1 MSPADF
7 ILKDKMKKILLE
19 TERLCLREYTQDDFD
34 GLRNIIS
41 DGETMKYY
49 PRPYDEAGVQRWLDW
64 SFDNYKKHGFGL
76 FAIELRKTG
85 EFVGDAGITLQ
96 HIDGEWLP
104 EIGYHVNKN
113 FWRRGI
119 ASEAAR
125 AVRDWAFSNFEFDAL
140 YSYMASDNIP
150 SQATAR
156 SVGMTKLKEYSTE
169 NENLTVYK
177 ITREEWKKCDNDN

>member
-1 MSPADF
+1 MF
-7 ILKDKMKKILLE
+7 LE
-19 TERLCLREYTQDDFD
+19 TERLILREYVQEDFAD
-34 GLRNIIS
+34 LKDVIS
-41 DGETMKYY
+41 DEETMKYY
-49 PRPYDEAGVQRWLDW
+49 LKPYDDAGVQKWLDW
-64 SFDNYKKHGFGL
+64 SFSNYEKHGFGL
-76 FAIELRKTG
+76 FAIELRETG

-96 HIDGEWLP
+96 PIDGEWLP
-104 EIGYHVNKN
+104 EVGYHVNKKH
-113 FWRRGI
+113 WRRGI

-140 YSYMASDNIP
+140 YSYMASENIP

-177 ITREEWKKCDNDN
+177 ITREEWKNTIMTTNIVKN

>member
-1 MSPADF
+1 
-7 ILKDKMKKILLE
+7 MKRIILE
-19 TERLCLREYTQDDFD
+19 TERLILREYTQDDFAPLKD
-34 GLRNIIS
+34 IIG

-49 PRPYDEAGVQRWLDW
+49 AAPYDDKGVQRWLDW
-64 SFDNYKKHGFGL
+64 SFNNYEKHGFGL
-76 FAIELRKTG
+76 WAIELRKTG
-85 EFVGDAGITLQ
+85 ELVGDAGITMQ
-96 HIDGEWLP
+96 PIDGEWLP
-104 EIGYHVNKN
+104 EVGYHINKR

-140 YSYMASDNIP
+140 YSYMASENIP

-169 NENLTVYK
+169 NENLAVYK